1 MNKTELI
8 DSIADRM
15 GVGRTEA
22 SKHVEAFLEVIQKA
36 VVSGDSVTITGFGKF
51 AKVERAAR
59 IGRNPQTGAAVK
71 IKKSSAPK
79 FTPGSEFKAY
89 VNGTKKLGKPAA
101 APKAAVKKAP
111 AKKAAAKTTKKAVK

>member
-8 DSIADRM
+8 DSIATGL

-22 SKHVEAFLEVIQKA
+22 SKHVEAFLETVTKA
-36 VVSGDSVTITGFGKF
+36 VVSGDAVTITGFGKF
-51 AKVERAAR
+51 SKVERAAR

-79 FTPGSEFKAY
+79 FTPGSEFKAV
-89 VNGTKKLGKPAA
+89 VNGTKKLAKPAA
-101 APKAAVKKAP
+101 APKKAAAKAP
-111 AKKAAAKTTKKAVK
+111 AKKAPAKPIKKAVK